1 MFVNVVLQRPC
12 SVPKDAC
19 LCRVSGCRIGHASC
33 IFIESSHHPAS
44 TWRCQGKNTSCETS
58 AHPRA
63 RIAGGRSREYLFN
76 ELEGEPH
83 RPSRAPRHWFLFQR
97 SHARL
102 CRRLRGAV
110 RLPGV
115 RRRCRGTSLG
125 WLTCCSGRSKLKCLA
140 WPAAPCRDRRQRST
154 APSCVTRRCL

>member
-1 MFVNVVLQRPC
+1 M
-12 SVPKDAC
+12 
-19 LCRVSGCRIGHASC
+19 
-33 IFIESSHHPAS
+33 
-44 TWRCQGKNTSCETS
+44 RCQGKNTSCETS

-125 WLTCCSGRSKLKCLA
+125 WLRAATPRRARNGSVVPVYQNTERKVNSALCSMGS
-140 WPAAPCRDRRQRST
+140 
-154 APSCVTRRCL
+154 VG